1 MKEQVS
7 LMKPLK
13 SKITRTLE
21 SGSSLNCADNSGAKK
36 LKMIGVVSRRSTMTR
51 RATAGVAD
59 KINVTVTQGD
69 KEVKGEVFD
78 AIVIR
83 QQKEYRRP
91 EGLRI
96 SFEDN
101 AAVLLDGA
109 GLPKGNKIKG
119 AVAKEATVRYSAIGK
134 VARKVV

>member
-1 MKEQVS
+1 
-7 LMKPLK
+7 MKPLK

-36 LKMIGVVSRRSTMTR
+36 LKMIGVVSRRSTRRR

-59 KINVTVTQGD
+59 KIKVTVTQGD

-83 QQKEYRRP
+83 QKKEYRRP

-101 AAVLLDGA
+101 AAVLLDSA

-119 AVAKEATVRYSAIGK
+119 VVAKEATVRYSVIGK